1 MQGWTAIQGMEL
13 QEKEVNKVWRIQKI
27 CLESVNSKLKAT
39 KIIRQRRALYWQK
52 IPESSSARRETVD
65 IDIRI
70 TSRNGDRKIM

>member
-70 TSRNGDRKIM
+70 TSRNGDRQIM

>member
-1 MQGWTAIQGMEL
+1 MQGWTAIQGMES